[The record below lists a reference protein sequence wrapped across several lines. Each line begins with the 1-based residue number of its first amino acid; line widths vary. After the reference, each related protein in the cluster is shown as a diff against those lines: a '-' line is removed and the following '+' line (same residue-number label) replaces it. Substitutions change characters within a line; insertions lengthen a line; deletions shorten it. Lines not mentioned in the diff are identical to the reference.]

1 VAEDAAGGAGLTCHD
16 VRMSDAEWWDLL
28 DGAGHPTGELY
39 RRGAQGWPAG
49 RFHLVAATCVV
60 RGDGLA
66 LLTRRAET
74 KREFPLAWEFPG
86 GSALAGESSRRAA
99 QRELWEETRVEA
111 AEEKLELVGRFREES
126 ALLDMY
132 VVAMP
137 AVPAVIV
144 DEVEV
149 DDAAWV
155 TWDDVDAH
163 LAAGRMAEPWVDR
176 LNVLGQSLRSAAAV
190 TP

>member
-1 VAEDAAGGAGLTCHD
+1 MTDE
-16 VRMSDAEWWDLL
+16 EWWDVL
-28 DGAGHPTGELY
+28 DGAGHPTGEVH
-39 RRGAQGWPAG
+39 RRGAGGWPEG

-60 RGDGLA
+60 LGDGLV

-74 KREFPLAWEFPG
+74 KREFPLTWEFPG
-86 GSALAGESSRRAA
+86 GSAVAGESSRRAA
-99 QRELWEETRVEA
+99 QRELWEETRVEM

-137 AVPAVIV
+137 EAPAVIV

-155 TWDDVDAH
+155 TWDDVEAN
-163 LAAGRMAEPWVDR
+163 LAAGRMAEPWIAR
-176 LNVLGQSLRSAAAV
+176 LHALGQSLRSAAAV
-190 TP
+190 TR